1 VVIHLGVVAFVAL
14 VLQLLALYAPLGD
27 DDLPRRIL
35 IVSSYVLLL
44 GFVLA
49 NLRRPG
55 IVVLGIGLA
64 LNFTAIVANGGL
76 MPISPETVAD
86 AHINLN
92 GVSLSEWVPRSKDV
106 LLAPEDTHLRFLTDI
121 FVWRNPSS
129 VRAFSIG
136 DLVLAAGI
144 VLTLAD
150 LLLPR
155 VSRLPADRP

>member
-1 VVIHLGVVAFVAL
+1 M
-14 VLQLLALYAPLGD
+14 LAIYAPLGD

-35 IVSSYVLLL
+35 IVSSYVLLI

-55 IVVLGIGLA
+55 IAVLGLGLA
-64 LNFTAIVANGGL
+64 LNFIAITANGGL
-76 MPISPETVAD
+76 MPISPETAVD
-86 AHINLN
+86 ARIDVE
-92 GVSLSEWVPRSKDV
+92 GVSLGDWVPSSKDV
-106 LLAPEDTHLRFLTDI
+106 LLAPEHTHLRFLSDI
-121 FVWRNPSS
+121 LVWRNPTG

-136 DLVLAAGI
+136 DLVLAAGL

-155 VSRLPADRP
+155 VARLPAGRP

>member
-1 VVIHLGVVAFVAL
+1 
-14 VLQLLALYAPLGD
+14 LLAIYAPLGD

-35 IVSSYVLLL
+35 IVSSYVLLI
-44 GFVLA
+44 GFVLS

-55 IVVLGIGLA
+55 IVLLGIGLA
-64 LNFTAIVANGGL
+64 LNFIAIAANGGL

-86 AHINLN
+86 ARININ
-92 GVSLSEWVPRSKDV
+92 GVSLGDWVPRSKDV
-106 LLAPEDTHLRFLTDI
+106 LRAPEDTHLRFLTDI
-121 FVWRNPSS
+121 FVWRNPTG

-136 DLVLAAGI
+136 DLVLAAGL

-155 VSRLPADRP
+155 VARLPADRP